1 MDILSERRIAGFG
14 AGYRLGSTQILTY
27 TDPQLAKIGSFKTAT
42 S

>member
-14 AGYRLGSTQILTY
+14 AGYRLGSTQILTLY
-27 TDPQLAKIGSFKTAT
+27 SRAAKIGTFVTAT